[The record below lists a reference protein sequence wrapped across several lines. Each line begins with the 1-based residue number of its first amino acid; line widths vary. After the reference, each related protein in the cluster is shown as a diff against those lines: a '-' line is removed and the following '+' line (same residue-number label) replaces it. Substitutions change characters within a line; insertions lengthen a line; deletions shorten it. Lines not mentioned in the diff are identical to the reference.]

1 MKVFFIIPVLVF
13 YLYGCVAAPV
23 RVNTDGIVAE
33 QSRLILS
40 QKNRTDELD
49 KVLKETEKDFRNNIA
64 RLGTK
69 LDSLKK
75 ELQIVNGKLEEIDHL
90 LKNEQEK
97 QIIQS
102 LDGKISAITDRVI
115 NIEKYVGFETPDN
128 KKGVESSVDQ
138 LKEVTSENTY
148 ALARSLYDKGDFDS
162 SREEFKKILKKWPE
176 SENADNAQ
184 FWIGET
190 FYRQR
195 WFEKAILEY
204 QKVIDNYPKGNKIPA
219 AILKQGMAFENM
231 GEKSKARLFLKE
243 VIRKFP
249 DSPEAVLAKKNISKL
264 E

>member
-13 YLYGCVAAPV
+13 YLYGCVAGPV

-33 QSRLILS
+33 QSRLILA

-64 RLGTK
+64 RLGTQ
-69 LDSLKK
+69 LDRLKK
-75 ELQIVNGKLEEIDHL
+75 EFQIVNGKLEEIDHQ

-97 QIIQS
+97 QRIQS

-115 NIEKYVGFETPDN
+115 NIVEYVGFDTNNN

-138 LKEVTSENTY
+138 LKEVTSENVY
-148 ALARSLYDKGDFDS
+148 AIAKSLYDKGDFDS

-176 SENADNAQ
+176 SDNADNAQ

-264 E
+264 